1 MSLGLRRSF
10 KLKFGCTTVHT
21 GNVCGFIG
29 GPSERTCLRSRRVN
43 GGARAGGGGW
53 GVREDL
59 PDTLAG
65 RLRPGG
71 RVAHCGPGPRRYPP
85 SPGCQVQAVR
95 A

>member
-29 GPSERTCLRSRRVN
+29 GPSERTCLKSRRVN

-53 GVREDL
+53 RVREDL
-59 PDTLAG
+59 PSRDACEQVEAWRAG
-65 RLRPGG
+65 RPM
-71 RVAHCGPGPRRYPP
+71 
-85 SPGCQVQAVR
+85 R
-95 A
+95 AGA